1 MFSLRIGQEKV
12 LNKYFKINSS
22 EKVILEEK
30 SKPKSTDDYDKIVC
44 AELPD
49 KKSSILKII
58 SKMINYIESS
68 EKSRLESPEFTGST
82 SSRALNLKPP
92 EALSLNIVPRLVSA
106 LLTLI

>member
-1 MFSLRIGQEKV
+1 MDLAHRPGP
-12 LNKYFKINSS
+12 
-22 EKVILEEK
+22 EK
-30 SKPKSTDDYDKIVC
+30 SSYKISSIPDTTC
-44 AELPD
+44 AQISELPD
-49 KKSSILKII
+49 KESSILKII

>member
-1 MFSLRIGQEKV
+1 MLKSLNCPI
-12 LNKYFKINSS
+12 
-22 EKVILEEK
+22 
-30 SKPKSTDDYDKIVC
+30 
-44 AELPD
+44 
-49 KKSSILKII
+49 KKAPYSRLYQ
-58 SKMINYIESS
+58 KMINYIESS